1 VEAPLRRSLLAL
13 ALLAGLAASLA
24 AQEDANSLRPGMSD
38 ADVRSRWGEPAAVRR
53 ANEWT
58 FLFYA
63 NGMERSVGWY
73 DVVFLQNGQVVN
85 AIVRGVGHTYAGQSS
100 SPPGRP
106 AEPTRRPEAA
116 NPNQPGAMTGV
127 RVNP

>member
-1 VEAPLRRSLLAL
+1 VEAPLRRSLLTL
-13 ALLAGLAASLA
+13 ALLAGLAAPLA
-24 AQEDANSLRPGMSD
+24 AQVDTTIVRPGMSE
-38 ADVRSRWGEPAAVRR
+38 ADVRARWGEPAAVRR
-53 ANEWT
+53 ANDWT
-58 FLFYA
+58 FLYFA

-73 DVVFLQNGQVVN
+73 DLVFLQNGQVVN
-85 AIVRGVGHTYAGQSS
+85 AIARGAGHTYAGQSS